1 VVNKSFSVNFIVL
14 LSFKVTTMSTPL
26 TIYQVDAFTTKLF
39 GGNPAAVCP
48 LETWLPDE
56 VMQKLA
62 AENNLSETA
71 FFVKEGEVF
80 HLRWF
85 TPEYEIDLCGH
96 ATLASAFILFNYLN
110 FEKGVIKF
118 QTKSGLLEVRKK
130 GELIELNFPA
140 RMPEACEAP
149 EALLKGFNFPPAK
162 VLKSRDYFLV
172 YDDETI
178 IKQIVPDF
186 NYLNQLDTIGVIVT
200 AASKE
205 VDFVSRFFVPN
216 SVIGEDPVTGS
227 AHCNLIPYW
236 SNQLH
241 KTILTAKQLSP
252 REGELFCED
261 RGQRVTMAGSAVLY
275 LKGEFYL

>member
-1 VVNKSFSVNFIVL
+1 MPNS
-14 LSFKVTTMSTPL
+14 L
-26 TIYQVDAFTTKLF
+26 TIFQVDAFTSKLF

-56 VMQKLA
+56 TMQKLA

-71 FFVKEGEVF
+71 FFVREGEGY

-85 TPEYEIDLCGH
+85 TPEFEIDLCGH
-96 ATLASAFILFNYLN
+96 ATLAAAFILFNYL
-110 FEKGVIKF
+110 EYKEEVIKF
-118 QTKSGLLEVRKK
+118 STKSGLLEVRKK
-130 GELIELNFPA
+130 RDLIELDFPT
-140 RMPEACEAP
+140 RVPQRCEAP
-149 EALLKGFNFPPAK
+149 EALLKGLSLPPLK

-172 YDDETI
+172 YEDEAL

-186 NYLNQLDTIGVIVT
+186 KYLNQLNVVGIIVT
-200 AASKE
+200 AASDK

-236 SNQLH
+236 AKELN
-241 KTILTAKQLSP
+241 KTTLTAKQLSA

-261 RGQRVTMAGSAVLY
+261 KGDRVTMAGNAVLY
-275 LKGEFYL
+275 LKGEYYL

>member
-1 VVNKSFSVNFIVL
+1 MHSYLSINIYCSFATENVC
-14 LSFKVTTMSTPL
+14 MSNPL
-26 TIYQVDAFTTKLF
+26 TIYQVDAFTSKLF

-48 LETWLPDE
+48 LDSWLPDE

-71 FFVKEGEVF
+71 FFVKEDEGY

-85 TPEYEIDLCGH
+85 TPEFEIDLCGH
-96 ATLASAFILFNYLN
+96 ATLATAFILFNHLN
-110 FEKGVIKF
+110 YSTEIIKF
-118 QTKSGLLEVRKK
+118 RTKSGVLEVWKK
-130 GELIELNFPA
+130 EDLLELNFPS
-140 RMPEACEAP
+140 RMPQSCEAP
-149 EALLKGFNFPPAK
+149 EALLKGVNFPPSK

-172 YDDETI
+172 YDDEAV

-186 NYLNQLDTIGVIVT
+186 AYLNTLDAVGVIVT

-205 VDFVSRFFVPN
+205 VDFVSRFFVSN
-216 SVIGEDPVTGS
+216 SVISEDPVTGS

-236 SNQLH
+236 AKELNKS
-241 KTILTAKQLSP
+241 TLTAKQLSA
-252 REGELFCED
+252 REGELFCENK
-261 RGQRVTMAGSAVLY
+261 GERVTIAGKAVLY

>member
-1 VVNKSFSVNFIVL
+1 
-14 LSFKVTTMSTPL
+14 MSNPL
-26 TIYQVDAFTTKLF
+26 PIYQVDAFTSQLF
-39 GGNPAAVCP
+39 GGNPAAICP

-56 VMQKLA
+56 LMQKLA

-71 FFVKEGEVF
+71 FFVKGEDAF

-85 TPEYEIDLCGH
+85 TPEFEIDLCGH
-96 ATLASAFILFNYLN
+96 ATLATAFVLFNHLD
-110 FEKGVIKF
+110 FDGEVIKF
-118 QTKSGLLEVRKK
+118 QTKSGLLEVRRKDN
-130 GELIELNFPA
+130 LVELNFPS
-140 RMPEACEAP
+140 RMPQPCVAP
-149 EALLKGFNFPPAK
+149 EALLKGINFPPLK

-172 YDDETI
+172 YEDEELINQI
-178 IKQIVPDF
+178 IPDF
-186 NYLNQLDTIGVIVT
+186 NYLNKIDAVGVIVT

-236 SNQLH
+236 AKELN
-241 KTILTAKQLSP
+241 KTVLTAKQLSP
-252 REGELFCED
+252 RKGELFCED
-261 RGQRVTMAGSAVLY
+261 KGERVTMAGNAVLY

>member
-1 VVNKSFSVNFIVL
+1 MAS
-14 LSFKVTTMSTPL
+14 L
-26 TIYQVDAFTTKLF
+26 TIYQVDAFTSKLF

-48 LETWLPDE
+48 LEMWLPDE
-56 VMQKLA
+56 TMQKLA

-71 FFVKEGEVF
+71 FFVKEGEGF

-85 TPEYEIDLCGH
+85 TPEFEIDLCGH
-96 ATLASAFILFNYLN
+96 ATLATAFVLFDQLG
-110 FEKGVIKF
+110 FAQEVIKF
-118 QTKSGLLEVRKK
+118 RTKSGLLEVRRK
-130 GELIELNFPA
+130 GDLIELNFPS
-140 RMPEACEAP
+140 RMPQECEAR
-149 EALLKGFNFPPAK
+149 EALLKGLNIQPAK

-172 YDDETI
+172 YDDEAS

-186 NYLNQLDTIGVIVT
+186 KYLNELDVVGVIVT

-236 SNQLH
+236 SKELN
-241 KTILTAKQLSP
+241 KTTLTAKQLSA

-261 RGQRVTMAGSAVLY
+261 KGDRVTMAGNAVLY
-275 LKGEFYL
+275 LKGEYYL

>member
-1 VVNKSFSVNFIVL
+1 
-14 LSFKVTTMSTPL
+14 MASTFP
-26 TIYQVDAFTTKLF
+26 IYQVDAFTSKLF
-39 GGNPAAVCP
+39 GGNPAAICP
-48 LETWLPDE
+48 LEQWLPDD

-62 AENNLSETA
+62 VENNLSETA
-71 FFVKEGEVF
+71 FFVKEEEGF

-96 ATLASAFILFNYLN
+96 ATLATAYVIFNQLDY
-110 FEKGVIKF
+110 GSGIIKF
-118 QTKSGLLEVRKK
+118 KSKSGVLEVTKK
-130 GELIELNFPA
+130 GDLIELNFPS
-140 RMPEACEAP
+140 RMPQDCEVP
-149 EALLKGFNFPPAK
+149 EALLKGINFPPVK

-172 YDDETI
+172 YEDESIVQQI
-178 IKQIVPDF
+178 IPDF
-186 NYLNQLDTIGVIVT
+186 NYLNQLDVVGVIVT

-236 SNQLH
+236 SKELH
-241 KTILTAKQLSP
+241 KNRLTAKQISA

-261 RGQRVTMAGSAVLY
+261 KGDRVTMAGNAVLY

>member
-1 VVNKSFSVNFIVL
+1 
-14 LSFKVTTMSTPL
+14 MSTPL
-26 TIYQVDAFTTKLF
+26 TIFQVDAFTSKLF

-48 LETWLPDE
+48 LDTWLPDE
-56 VMQKLA
+56 IMQKLA

-71 FFVKEGEVF
+71 FFVKEGEKY

-85 TPEYEIDLCGH
+85 TPEFEIDLCGH
-96 ATLASAFILFNYLN
+96 ATLATAFVLFNYLG
-110 FEKGVIKF
+110 FIEEVIKF
-118 QTKSGLLEVRKK
+118 PTKSGVLEVRKK
-130 GELIELNFPA
+130 GDLIELNFPS
-140 RMPEACEAP
+140 RMPEPCEPP
-149 EALLKGFNFPPAK
+149 EALLKGLNIQPWK

-172 YDDETI
+172 YKDEAL
-178 IKQIVPDF
+178 IKQIIPDF
-186 NYLNQLDTIGVIVT
+186 KFLNQLDVVGVIVT
-200 AASKE
+200 AASGE

-236 SNQLH
+236 SKELN
-241 KTILTAKQLSP
+241 KTTLTAKQLSV

-261 RGQRVTMAGSAVLY
+261 KGDRVTMAGNAVLY

>member
-1 VVNKSFSVNFIVL
+1 
-14 LSFKVTTMSTPL
+14 MSNPL
-26 TIYQVDAFTTKLF
+26 TIYQVDAFTSTLF

-48 LETWLPDE
+48 LQTWLPDN

-71 FFVKEGEVF
+71 FFVQEEQGF

-85 TPEYEIDLCGH
+85 TPEFEIDLCGH
-96 ATLASAFILFNYLN
+96 ATLATAFVLFNELN
-110 FEKGVIKF
+110 FMQEVIKF
-118 QTKSGLLEVRKK
+118 NTKSGILEVRKK
-130 GELIELNFPA
+130 GDLIELNFPS
-140 RMPEACEAP
+140 RMPELCVAP
-149 EALLKGFNFPPAK
+149 DALLKGINLPPLK

-172 YDDETI
+172 YEDEDL

-186 NYLNQLDTIGVIVT
+186 NYLNTLDAVGVIVT
-200 AASKE
+200 AAAKE

-236 SNQLH
+236 AKELN
-241 KTILTAKQLSP
+241 KTVFTAKQLSA
-252 REGELFCED
+252 RQGELFCED
-261 RGQRVTMAGSAVLY
+261 KGERVTIAGNAVLY

>member
-1 VVNKSFSVNFIVL
+1 MKKAN
-14 LSFKVTTMSTPL
+14 
-26 TIYQVDAFTTKLF
+26 TIYQVDAFTSRLF

-48 LETWLPDE
+48 LDEWLPDE
-56 VMQKLA
+56 LMQKLA
-62 AENNLSETA
+62 TENNLSETA
-71 FFVKEGEVF
+71 FFVREGEGF

-96 ATLASAFILFNYLN
+96 ATLASAFVIFNQLN
-110 FEKGVIKF
+110 YSSEIIRFK
-118 QTKSGLLEVRKK
+118 TKSGILEVSKK
-130 GELIELNFPA
+130 NDLIEMNFPT
-140 RMPEACEAP
+140 RVPGPCEVPEV
-149 EALLKGFNFPPAK
+149 LLQGINIAPAK

-172 YDDETI
+172 YDDEAA

-186 NYLNQLDTIGVIVT
+186 SYWNQLDVVGIIVT

-236 SNQLH
+236 SKELG
-241 KTILTAKQLSP
+241 KTTLTAKQLSA
-252 REGELFCED
+252 REGELFCEYK
-261 RGQRVTMAGSAVLY
+261 GERVTMAGKAVLY
-275 LKGEFYL
+275 SKGEYYI